1 MIKGVIFDLDG
12 TLAYTLEDLRTGMNL
27 MCEEM
32 GYSLRTTQDILDAVN
47 CGSLE
52 FVRKSLPAEVQ
63 SNEELVKKCHIS
75 YSSHYTRHYLDKTV
89 LYDGIKELTD
99 TLKNKGLKLA
109 VLSNKGDEHTV
120 NLTKKLFGEDVFEH
134 IQGYKPEFPTKPDPT
149 SALYITREIFG
160 CEPREILYV
169 GDSNVDMETARNAGF
184 FACACTWGYRSADIL
199 IQSGASALINKADE
213 LLVLL

>member
-32 GYSLRTTQDILDAVN
+32 GYPLRSTQDILDAVN

-52 FVRKSLPAEVQ
+52 FVRKSLPVEVQ
-63 SNEELVKKCHIS
+63 GDEELVKKCHKS
-75 YSSHYTRHYLDKTV
+75 YSGHYTDHYLDKTV
-89 LYDGIKELTD
+89 LYDGIENTVAKM
-99 TLKNKGLKLA
+99 KAMGLKLA

-120 NLTKKLFGEDVFEH
+120 KLTKKLFGDDVFDH
-134 IQGYKPEFPTKPDPT
+134 IQGYMPEFPTKPDPT
-149 SALYITREIFG
+149 SALYITEKFG
-160 CEPREILYV
+160 LTPHEILYV

-184 FACACTWGYRSADIL
+184 FACGCTWGYRSTDIL
-199 IQSGASALINKADE
+199 IQSGAAALVNRASELLALI
-213 LLVLL
+213 

>member
-1 MIKGVIFDLDG
+1 MIKAVIFDLDG

-32 GYSLRTTQDILDAVN
+32 GYPLRTTQDILDAVN

-52 FVRKSLPAEVQ
+52 FVRKSLPLEVQ
-63 SNEELVKKCHIS
+63 NNEDLVKECHKC
-75 YSSHYTRHYLDKTV
+75 YSGHYTQHYLDKTV
-89 LYDGIKELTD
+89 LYDGIAQLIAE
-99 TLKNKGLKLA
+99 LKNRGLKLA

-120 NLTKKLFGEDVFEH
+120 NLTKKLCGNDTFDH

-149 SALYITREIFG
+149 SALYIAKELFG

-184 FACACTWGYRSADIL
+184 FACACTWGYRSVDIL
-199 IQSGASALINKADE
+199 IKSGASALINKAEE
-213 LLVLL
+213 LLMLL

>member
-32 GYSLRTTQDILDAVN
+32 GYPLRTTQDILDAVN

-52 FVRKSLPAEVQ
+52 FVRKSIPEEFQ
-63 SNEELVKKCHIS
+63 SDEELVHKCHKC
-75 YSSHYTRHYLDKTV
+75 YSAHYTNHYLDKTV
-89 LYDGIKELTD
+89 LYDGIEETVNTMKAM
-99 TLKNKGLKLA
+99 GLKLA

-120 NLTKKLFGEDVFEH
+120 NLTKKLFGEDVFDH

-149 SALYITREIFG
+149 SALYITREIMG
-160 CEPREILYV
+160 LEPHEILYV
-169 GDSNVDMETARNAGF
+169 GDSNVDMETSRNAGF
-184 FACACTWGYRSADIL
+184 FTCGCTWGYRSVRIL
-199 IQSGASALINKADE
+199 VESGASALVNKAEE
-213 LLVLL
+213 LLLLI